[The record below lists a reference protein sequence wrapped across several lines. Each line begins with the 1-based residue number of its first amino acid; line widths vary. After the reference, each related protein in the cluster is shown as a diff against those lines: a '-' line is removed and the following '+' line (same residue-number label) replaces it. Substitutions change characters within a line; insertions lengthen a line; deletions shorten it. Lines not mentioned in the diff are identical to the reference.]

1 MKTIELTFE
10 SLDQTAD
17 ATAAGLARAATSAA
31 FELCRDKRFRRLA
44 AIEQLNQAER
54 DRIVNE
60 LVVTTLVLVM
70 LLLEAPDLRV
80 AGDFQRYL
88 ADLSKKVPTAFL
100 DYLETLGIETNALQ
114 DWEKL
119 IAMRYEEY
127 ARDRHGVRAAAMQI
141 ESAERGLDLDG
152 LSRIQMLVPLQAV
165 ALGCHDHICRGD
177 MEGRDDLFK
186 LTLDSLSKFYVE
198 IRVRVEGGTIT
209 PLTRMRAVVK
219 EMIYRIKR
227 RGQQQKNGAT
237 RKNSC

>member
-1 MKTIELTFE
+1 MQTNEPTFE

-17 ATAAGLARAATSAA
+17 ATVAGLARAAVGAA
-31 FELCRDKRFRRLA
+31 FELCRDKRFRQLA
-44 AIEQLNQAER
+44 AMEQLNQAEQ

-60 LVVTTLVLVM
+60 LVVATLVLVM

-88 ADLSKKVPTAFL
+88 AGLSKKVPRAFL
-100 DYLETLGIETNALQ
+100 NYLGTLGIETNALQ

-165 ALGCHDHICRGD
+165 AIGCHDHICRGD

-198 IRVRVEGGTIT
+198 IRVRVEGGAIT
-209 PLTRMRAVVK
+209 PLIRMRATLK
-219 EMIYRIKR
+219 EMLYRIKR
-227 RGQQQKNGAT
+227 RA
-237 RKNSC
+237 R

>member
-1 MKTIELTFE
+1 MKTNEPIFE
-10 SLDQTAD
+10 SIDQTAD
-17 ATAAGLARAATSAA
+17 AMTAGLARAAVGAA

-44 AIEQLNQAER
+44 AIEQSNQAEQ

-60 LVVTTLVLVM
+60 LVVTSLVLIM
-70 LLLEAPDLRV
+70 LMLEAPDLRV

-88 ADLSKKVPTAFL
+88 AGLSKKVPRAFL
-100 DYLETLGIETNALQ
+100 DYLGTLGIETDALQ

-165 ALGCHDHICRGD
+165 AIGCHDHICRGD

-186 LTLDSLSKFYVE
+186 LTLDSLAKFYVE

-209 PLTRMRAVVK
+209 PLTRIRATLK
-219 EMIYRIKR
+219 EMLYRIKR
-227 RGQQQKNGAT
+227 RAQ
-237 RKNSC
+237 

>member
-1 MKTIELTFE
+1 MKTIELTVE

-17 ATAAGLARAATSAA
+17 FTAAGLARAAVGAA

-44 AIEQLNQAER
+44 AIEQLNQAEQ

-60 LVVTTLVLVM
+60 LVVSFLVLIM
-70 LLLEAPDLRV
+70 LMLEAPDLRV
-80 AGDFQRYL
+80 AADFQRYL
-88 ADLSKKVPTAFL
+88 ADLSKKIPGAHL
-100 DYLETLGIETNALQ
+100 DYLGSLGIETNALQ

-165 ALGCHDHICRGD
+165 ALGCHVYICRGELD
-177 MEGRDDLFK
+177 GRNDLFQ

-209 PLTRMRAVVK
+209 PLSRMRAVVK
-219 EMIYRIKR
+219 EIIYRMKR
-227 RGQQQKNGAT
+227 RAGK
-237 RKNSC
+237 K

>member
-1 MKTIELTFE
+1 MKTNESTFE

-17 ATAAGLARAATSAA
+17 VTAWGLARAAVGAA
-31 FELCRDKRFRRLA
+31 FELCRDKRFRRRA
-44 AIEQLNQAER
+44 AIKQSNQTEQ

-60 LVVTTLVLVM
+60 LVAASLVLIM

-88 ADLSKKVPTAFL
+88 AALSKQVPRAFL
-100 DYLETLGIETNALQ
+100 DYLGTLGIETNPLQ

-209 PLTRMRAVVK
+209 PLTRMRAVLK
-219 EMIYRIKR
+219 EMLYRIKR
-227 RGQQQKNGAT
+227 RV
-237 RKNSC
+237 S

>member
-1 MKTIELTFE
+1 MKTNEPTFE
-10 SLDQTAD
+10 SLDQMAD
-17 ATAAGLARAATSAA
+17 VTAAGLARAAVGAA

-44 AIEQLNQAER
+44 AIEQLNQPEQ

-60 LVVTTLVLVM
+60 LVVASLVLIM

-88 ADLSKKVPTAFL
+88 ADMSKKVPRAFL
-100 DYLETLGIETNALQ
+100 DYLGNLGIGTNPLQ

-152 LSRIQMLVPLQAV
+152 LSRIQMLVPLQVV
-165 ALGCHDHICRGD
+165 AIGCHDHICRGD

-209 PLTRMRAVVK
+209 PLTRMRAALK
-219 EMIYRIKR
+219 EMLYRIKR
-227 RGQQQKNGAT
+227 RAQ
-237 RKNSC
+237 